1 MRLDKILKR
10 KAKKKFVKKKK
21 FKEEWGKEVKLMAF
35 ILIKTSKEK
44 QELHPC
50 GITETKKGEILEDIE

>member
-1 MRLDKILKR
+1 
-10 KAKKKFVKKKK
+10 
-21 FKEEWGKEVKLMAF
+21 MAF
-35 ILIKTSKEK
+35 ILIKISKEK